1 MGCKSDLVNE
11 RKITTERGQELA
23 IRHNARYVLK
33 DSIKILCQISVNALE
48 TNDQRPK
55 RESLLI

>member
-33 DSIKILCQISVNALE
+33 DTIKILCQISVNALE
-48 TNDQRPK
+48 TNYKSP
-55 RESLLI
+55 RESLLV